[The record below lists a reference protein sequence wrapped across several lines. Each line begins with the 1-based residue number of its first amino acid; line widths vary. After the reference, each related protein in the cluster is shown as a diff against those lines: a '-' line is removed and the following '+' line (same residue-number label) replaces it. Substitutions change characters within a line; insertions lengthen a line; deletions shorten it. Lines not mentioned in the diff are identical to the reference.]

1 MYYGKMTN
9 ELERLYDEYRK
20 KWGCDPSG
28 YENAEYGIDEYREYV
43 SDIKKAL
50 KLGIELPDLY
60 PHDDEF

>member
-43 SDIKKAL
+43 SDIKK
-50 KLGIELPDLY
+50 P
-60 PHDDEF
+60 